1 MDAQGGLQRRDPVGK
16 LSGDTGAQV
25 PHGVGGDQGGGRGHV
40 QVVDEPVE
48 RCADVLDDQLV
59 LVQVL
64 FGGVQQMVG
73 PLLVLHAAARQ

>member
-1 MDAQGGLQRRDPVGK
+1 M
-16 LSGDTGAQV
+16 
-25 PHGVGGDQGGGRGHV
+25 
-40 QVVDEPVE
+40 DEPVE

-73 PLLVLHAAARQ
+73 PPLVLHAAARQ